1 MINNIVQ
8 VLIIVLSPLIG
19 IYILKSFR
27 IEKNISPVV
36 FSYLVGIVLANS
48 NLFLVNQEI
57 STLFSHVTILFAIP
71 LLLYATDL
79 LGWWKYAKNTILSFS
94 LCVLSG
100 MFVSIMVA
108 LLCQGQHEESWQIS
122 GMLVGVY
129 TGGTPNMQAIGIALK
144 ADENLF
150 VLLNAA
156 DIFCGGIFL
165 LMLTSFLPGLLA
177 KWLPAFPKDE
187 YQIIQEEERKN
198 LISFKEIGIAIVLT
212 LLIIGASVGITY
224 LFSGNLENAALII
237 LLLTTFSVAASMN
250 TTIRNLSGAY
260 ESGEYLL
267 LMFCVAVGLLSDFK
281 LLLSQGGSIIFYMAC
296 VLTGTVLLHFLL
308 ARLFRIDRD
317 TALIT
322 STAALYGPV
331 FIGQIASVIDNR
343 TLVFSGVATGL
354 VGMALG
360 NYLGIGVAYFI
371 QWCMSI

>member
-129 TGGTPNMQAIGIALK
+129 TG
-144 ADENLF
+144 
-150 VLLNAA
+150 
-156 DIFCGGIFL
+156 
-165 LMLTSFLPGLLA
+165 
-177 KWLPAFPKDE
+177 
-187 YQIIQEEERKN
+187 
-198 LISFKEIGIAIVLT
+198 
-212 LLIIGASVGITY
+212 
-224 LFSGNLENAALII
+224 
-237 LLLTTFSVAASMN
+237 
-250 TTIRNLSGAY
+250 
-260 ESGEYLL
+260 
-267 LMFCVAVGLLSDFK
+267 
-281 LLLSQGGSIIFYMAC
+281 
-296 VLTGTVLLHFLL
+296 
-308 ARLFRIDRD
+308 
-317 TALIT
+317 
-322 STAALYGPV
+322 
-331 FIGQIASVIDNR
+331 
-343 TLVFSGVATGL
+343 
-354 VGMALG
+354 
-360 NYLGIGVAYFI
+360 
-371 QWCMSI
+371 

>member
-1 MINNIVQ
+1 
-8 VLIIVLSPLIG
+8 
-19 IYILKSFR
+19 
-27 IEKNISPVV
+27 
-36 FSYLVGIVLANS
+36 
-48 NLFLVNQEI
+48 
-57 STLFSHVTILFAIP
+57 
-71 LLLYATDL
+71 
-79 LGWWKYAKNTILSFS
+79 
-94 LCVLSG
+94 
-100 MFVSIMVA
+100 
-108 LLCQGQHEESWQIS
+108 
-122 GMLVGVY
+122 
-129 TGGTPNMQAIGIALK
+129 MQAIGIALK